1 MMITVMMMI
10 RKGREQDGGEQF
22 IFEYI
27 VMMTVIIKVDMTM
40 TMMMMSMQSR
50 MVKRFTSNRLS
61 SPVKPSAS
69 T

>member
-1 MMITVMMMI
+1 MTMTRMMMI
-10 RKGREQDGGEQF
+10 EQQGGEQS

-50 MVKRFTSNRLS
+50 RAGS
-61 SPVKPSAS
+61 SGSPPIVFPHQ
-69 T
+69 

>member
-1 MMITVMMMI
+1 MTMTRMMMI
-10 RKGREQDGGEQF
+10 EQEGGEQS

-40 TMMMMSMQSR
+40 TMMMMNMQSR
-50 MVKRFTSNRLS
+50 RVKQFTSNRLS

>member
-1 MMITVMMMI
+1 MMMI
-10 RKGREQDGGEQF
+10 EQQGGEQS
-22 IFEYI
+22 I

-40 TMMMMSMQSR
+40 TMMMISMQSR

>member
-1 MMITVMMMI
+1 MTMTRMMMI
-10 RKGREQDGGEQF
+10 EQQGGEQS
-22 IFEYI
+22 I

-40 TMMMMSMQSR
+40 TMMVMNMQSR
-50 MVKRFTSNRLS
+50 RVKQFTSNRLS